1 MKKAS
6 FILGAVLMTTA
17 LFTSCGG
24 DASVKDAGS
33 NKDTSS
39 IKDLG
44 SNEDLGSNIDSGY
57 NEDSIGNQIWMSLNF
72 DGDTFRN
79 GDPIYQAKTD
89 QEWKSAGQNKQPA
102 WCYYDN
108 EPKNGAKYGKLYNW
122 YAVNDPRILAPKGWH
137 IPSDAEWTTLG
148 NYLRDV
154 ASKKMKR
161 LGSLKAN
168 GNENNKSGLLVLL
181 GGYRLGDGKFLRI
194 GVSASWWS
202 TTEANAKYALGRS
215 TYGNDGNLGGLNDDI
230 GYGGKVVGLSVR
242 CLRD

>member
-1 MKKAS
+1 LNRKNEKKMKKAS

-24 DASVKDAGS
+24 DVSGKDPGS
-33 NKDTSS
+33 NKENNAT
-39 IKDLG
+39 KD
-44 SNEDLGSNIDSGY
+44 SVS

-137 IPSDAEWTTLG
+137 IPSDAEWTTLE

-181 GGYRLGDGKFLRI
+181 GGYRLGDGKFLR
-194 GVSASWWS
+194 S

>member
-1 MKKAS
+1 MSRKNEKKMKKAS

-24 DASVKDAGS
+24 DASGKDPGS
-33 NKDTSS
+33 NKENNAT
-39 IKDLG
+39 KD
-44 SNEDLGSNIDSGY
+44 SVS

-89 QEWKSAGQNKQPA
+89 QEWKTAGQNKQPA

-122 YAVNDPRILAPKGWH
+122 YAVNDPRILSPKGWH
-137 IPSDAEWTTLG
+137 IPSDAEWTTLE

-181 GGYRLGDGKFLRI
+181 GGYRLGDGKFQSLDAYT
-194 GVSASWWS
+194 GWWS
-202 TTEANAKYALGRS
+202 STEGNANYARGRS
-215 TYGNDGNLGGLNDDI
+215 TNGNGVNLYGLNDDM

>member
-24 DASVKDAGS
+24 DASGKDPGS
-33 NKDTSS
+33 NKENNAT
-39 IKDLG
+39 KD
-44 SNEDLGSNIDSGY
+44 SVS

-89 QEWKSAGQNKQPA
+89 QEWKTAGQNKQPA

-108 EPKNGAKYGKLYNW
+108 EPKIGAKYGKLYNW

-137 IPSDAEWTTLG
+137 IPSDAEWTTLE

-181 GGYRLGDGKFLRI
+181 GGYRLGDGKFQSLDAYT
-194 GVSASWWS
+194 GWWS
-202 TTEANAKYALGRS
+202 STEGNANYARGRS
-215 TYGNDGNLGGLNDDI
+215 TNGNGVNLYGLNDDM

>member
-6 FILGAVLMTTA
+6 FILGAVLMTA
-17 LFTSCGG
+17 LLITSCGG
-24 DASVKDAGS
+24 NASVKDAGS
-33 NKDTSS
+33 NKETGFC
-39 IKDLG
+39 K
-44 SNEDLGSNIDSGY
+44 DSGS
-57 NEDSIGNQIWMSLNF
+57 NEDSIGNQIWMCLNF
-72 DGDTFRN
+72 YGEKFRN
-79 GDPIYQAKTD
+79 GDPISQAKTN

-108 EPKNGAKYGKLYNW
+108 DSKNGAKYGKLYNW

-137 IPSDAEWTTLG
+137 IPSDAEWTTLE

-161 LGSLKAN
+161 PGSLKTD

-194 GVSASWWS
+194 GVSAGWWS

-215 TYGNDGNLGGLNDDI
+215 TNRNGGNLGGLNDDI

>member
-1 MKKAS
+1 
-6 FILGAVLMTTA
+6 MTTA

-24 DASVKDAGS
+24 DASGKDPGS
-33 NKDTSS
+33 NKENNAT
-39 IKDLG
+39 KD
-44 SNEDLGSNIDSGY
+44 SVS

-72 DGDTFRN
+72 DGDTFCN

-108 EPKNGAKYGKLYNW
+108 DSKNGAKYGKLYNW

-137 IPSDAEWTTLG
+137 IPSDAEWTTLE

-161 LGSLKAN
+161 PGSLKTDE
-168 GNENNKSGLLVLL
+168 NENNKSGLLVLL

-194 GVSASWWS
+194 GVSAGWWS
-202 TTEANAKYALGRS
+202 STESNARFARGRS
-215 TYGNDGNLGGLNDDI
+215 THDNGGNLYGLNDDM